1 MPHNILTFYK
11 LDQNYPNPF
20 NPTTTIEYALPKSD
34 HVRIAIYDMLGRH
47 VCTLVDSRQLAGQF
61 QTSWDGRDEHNIP
74 VAAGIYFYK
83 MQAGDF
89 VQVNKLAQV
98 R

>member
-1 MPHNILTFYK
+1 MNK
-11 LDQNYPNPF
+11 N
-20 NPTTTIEYALPKSD
+20 
-34 HVRIAIYDMLGRH
+34 
-47 VCTLVDSRQLAGQF
+47 
-61 QTSWDGRDEHNIP
+61 NIP
-74 VAAGIYFYK
+74 VAAGVYFYK